1 MDILA
6 PVGSMESLKAA
17 ILGGADAVYLGGK
30 EFGARRLASNF
41 TDPQLRGA
49 VLYAH
54 DRGVKVHVTANILI
68 KEDELGRALSF
79 IEFLDSIEVEAAIIQ
94 DRGLL
99 NLIRDRCSLP
109 LHASTQMGIHSPE
122 GARWAADNGI
132 SRVILARELGL
143 EEISAIKRAVDIE
156 IEVFIH
162 GALCYSVSGQCLFS
176 SMVGGRSGNRGLC
189 AQPCRMH
196 YTLGGEEGYLL
207 STADLFGVESIPKLM
222 EMGINCVKIEGR
234 MRSPVYTYLASLVYK
249 NAVKR
254 AAEGDSDIITQ
265 REKELLEVAFN
276 RGFTRGYLE
285 CDEVMQKRYP
295 NSRGR
300 PLGNAIMAFGRLKI
314 ADQGLEVGD
323 GITLYRANQK
333 VGGFDIDEF
342 KSEGQVTSLTPPFT
356 LDDGNYLAFK
366 TKDRDFD
373 SIFQIISSIQ
383 VPEIDGKR
391 EEVDIELEEKERH
404 SKTPMISCYI
414 SSTRTLES
422 VLPFADRVYF
432 DLNPRMDEAR
442 IMCIDQ
448 GIEFVPLLPRI
459 STQIPR
465 IDADEVMVC
474 TLGQLQEYHDRELF
488 GHYSLNFFN
497 SMTIPDLHQYTLSVE
512 LSRDEMRDVLQH
524 YSGRLEAMAF
534 GRVELMVTRDP
545 SIREG
550 VLVDDAG
557 RKFPVYRDRW
567 GYAHI
572 MNCADLLLLDYMD
585 ELQAMGL
592 DSIGLDLRRR
602 DPGLCEN
609 VARAFKENDLK
620 RKGRI
625 KRKCGKVTAGHFL
638 RGVT

>member
-6 PVGSMESLKAA
+6 PVGSVESLKAA

-30 EFGARRLASNF
+30 EFGARRLAGNF

-49 VLYAH
+49 VRFAH
-54 DRGVKVHVTANILI
+54 DRGVKVHVTANILV
-68 KEDELGRALSF
+68 KEDELGSALSF
-79 IEFLDSIEVEAAIIQ
+79 MEFLDSIEVDAAIVQ

-99 NLIRDRCSLP
+99 NLIRDRCSFP

-132 SRVILARELGL
+132 SRVVLARELTI
-143 EEISAIKRAVDIE
+143 EEISSIKRAVDIE
-156 IEVFIH
+156 LEVFVH

-196 YTLGGEEGYLL
+196 YTLGDEEGYLL
-207 STADLFGVESIPKLM
+207 STADLFGVESIPRLM
-222 EMGINCVKIEGR
+222 GMGISCVKIEGR
-234 MRSPVYTYLASLVYK
+234 MRNPTYTYLTSLVYK

-254 AAEGDSDIITQ
+254 ATEGRSDIITE
-265 REKELLEVAFN
+265 REKELLEVVFN
-276 RGFTRGYLE
+276 RGFSRGYLE
-285 CDEVMQKRYP
+285 CDEVMQKQYP

-300 PLGNAIMAFGRLKI
+300 PLGNAIMAFGRMRI
-314 ADQGLEVGD
+314 ANRDLETGD
-323 GITLYRANQK
+323 GISLYRGDQK
-333 VGGFDIDEF
+333 MGGFDINEF
-342 KSEGQVTSLTPPFT
+342 ESEGQVTSLSPPFP
-356 LDDGNYLAFK
+356 LDDGTYLAFK

-373 SIFQIISSIQ
+373 SIYQSISSDQ
-383 VPEIDGKR
+383 VPEIDGER
-391 EEVDIELEEKERH
+391 VEVDFDLKETVRH
-404 SKTPMISCYI
+404 SKTPQISCYI
-414 SSTRTLES
+414 SSTRILEK
-422 VLPFADRVYF
+422 VLPYADRVYF
-432 DLNPRMDEAR
+432 DLNPRMDEAKS
-442 IMCIDQ
+442 MCIDQ

-459 STQIPR
+459 STQIPK
-465 IDADEVMVC
+465 IDSDAVMVC
-474 TLGQLQEYHDRELF
+474 TLGQLQEYHDRELY

-512 LSRDEMRDVLQH
+512 LTRDEIGDVLQH

-572 MNCADLLLLDYMD
+572 MNCADLLLLDYID
-585 ELQAMGL
+585 ELQAMGV

-602 DPGLCEN
+602 NPELCEN
-609 VARAFKENDLK
+609 VVRAFKENDLK

>member
-30 EFGARRLASNF
+30 EFGARRLAGNF

-49 VLYAH
+49 VRYAH
-54 DRGVKVHVTANILI
+54 DRGVKVHVTANILV
-68 KEDELGRALSF
+68 KEDELGRALAF
-79 IEFLDSIEVEAAIIQ
+79 IEFLDSIEVDAAIIQ

-109 LHASTQMGIHSPE
+109 LHASTQMGIFTPE
-122 GARWAADNGI
+122 GAKWAANNGI

-156 IEVFIH
+156 LEIFIH
-162 GALCYSVSGQCLFS
+162 GALCYSISGQCLFS

-196 YTLGGEEGYLL
+196 YTLGDEEGYLL
-207 STADLFGVESIPKLM
+207 STADLHGVESIPRLM

-234 MRSPVYTYLASLVYK
+234 MRSPIYTYLASLVYK

-254 AAEGDSDIITQ
+254 AAEGDSDIITE
-265 REKELLEVAFN
+265 RERELLEVAFN
-276 RGFTRGYLE
+276 RGFTRGYLG
-285 CDEVMQKRYP
+285 CDEVMQKQYP

-300 PLGNAIMAFGRLKI
+300 PLGNAIMALGRLKI
-314 ADQGLEVGD
+314 DNRGLEVGD
-323 GITLYRANQK
+323 GITLYKGNK
-333 VGGFDIDEF
+333 KMGGFDIDEF
-342 KSEGQVTSLTPPFT
+342 ESEGQVISLTPPFP
-356 LDDGNYLAFK
+356 LDDGTYLAYK
-366 TKDRDFD
+366 TKDRDFK
-373 SIFQIISSIQ
+373 SISQNISSIQ

-391 EEVDIELEEKERH
+391 EEVDIDLEEIERP
-404 SKTPMISCYI
+404 SKTPLISCYV

-422 VLPFADRVYF
+422 VLPYADRIYF
-432 DLNPRMDEAR
+432 DLNPRMEEAR
-442 IMCIDQ
+442 NMCIDQ
-448 GIEFVPLLPRI
+448 GIEFIPLLPRI
-459 STQIPR
+459 STQIPG
-465 IDADEVMVC
+465 IDADAVMAC
-474 TLGQLQEYHDRELF
+474 TLGQVQEYQDRKLY
-488 GHYSLNFFN
+488 GHYSLNCFN
-497 SMTIPDLHQYTLSVE
+497 SMIIPKLHQYTLSVE
-512 LSRDEMRDVLQH
+512 LTRDEMRNILQH
-524 YSGRLEAMAF
+524 YSGRLETMAF
-534 GRVELMVTRDP
+534 GRIELMVTRDP

-557 RKFPVYRDRW
+557 RKFSVYRDRW

-585 ELQAMGL
+585 ELQEMGV

-602 DPGLCEN
+602 DPGLCET